1 MTKRRTFKKRKTT
14 KHRLKSRKLVS
25 SRLRKSLPP
34 KGGGLPKIYVI
45 NLKKDK
51 TKWKKYK
58 EDYQKGRIDRF
69 SACLGIDPQTKY
81 LSYFKKNE
89 KKLQIMWNAAEKKK
103 KCTAGILTSHL
114 GVIQKIHR
122 FKNKFPKHGVLI
134 IEDDAEVNFARLR
147 LAMKDVHKY
156 NHSIIY
162 FGGTLH
168 PPDTFK
174 NKKWYENIDSLR
186 KSFQKNKFNTIDSSK
201 YRILGGHGYYFP
213 TWKTVDGLLKE
224 LNKKKKL
231 RALDSEMVKLQK
243 KGIIQYFYYPAIS
256 YLNVKDAMKGVHAG
270 YFDSQRNMEF
280 YGGST

>member
-1 MTKRRTFKKRKTT
+1 
-14 KHRLKSRKLVS
+14 
-25 SRLRKSLPP
+25 
-34 KGGGLPKIYVI
+34 
-45 NLKKDK
+45 
-51 TKWKKYK
+51 
-58 EDYQKGRIDRF
+58 
-69 SACLGIDPQTKY
+69 
-81 LSYFKKNE
+81 
-89 KKLQIMWNAAEKKK
+89 
-103 KCTAGILTSHL
+103 
-114 GVIQKIHR
+114 
-122 FKNKFPKHGVLI
+122 
-134 IEDDAEVNFARLR
+134 
-147 LAMKDVHKY
+147 MKDVHKY

-243 KGIIQYFYYPAIS
+243 KG
-256 YLNVKDAMKGVHAG
+256 
-270 YFDSQRNMEF
+270 MELPLQCI
-280 YGGST
+280 GSTHHKHRNRRNVTGHHFFEYHDFHH